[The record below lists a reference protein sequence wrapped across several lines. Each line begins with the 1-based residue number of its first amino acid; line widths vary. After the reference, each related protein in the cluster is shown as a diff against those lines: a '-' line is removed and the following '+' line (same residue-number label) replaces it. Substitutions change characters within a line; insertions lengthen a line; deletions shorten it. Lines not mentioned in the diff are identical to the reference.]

1 MNERS
6 LSIPLEDAAVAILE
20 EAPETWEP
28 IPEDWGDL
36 RTRMFNTLLRSG
48 LVEYLGTIRFTKA
61 SGESAIAVIRWKG
74 SGDYVAVLNTEVKKF
89 RPMWAAAH
97 KVSITRQQPELWR
110 ITADGEVARFG
121 LSQGLQLVLRERSP
135 CLVIERFTEGASDF
149 GREGSP
155 TLLAAAQA
163 TVGDIVINNYV
174 TVPQPAPPVVNVT
187 VAVPPTVGDPPR
199 KIKKEPNKI
208 ATQVALLS
216 GLCSH
221 HKYDGT
227 SIGDFEPIA
236 VAELAGMAAVDKGT
250 ASRWFKQSFRDGHK
264 GYKRACVNGSL
275 LLNLQLLRGD
285 ITPRRLHELNEQAA
299 QNDTDPEE

>member
-6 LSIPLEDAAVAILE
+6 LSIPQEDAAVAILQ
-20 EAPETWEP
+20 EAPETWQP

-74 SGDYVAVLNTEVKKF
+74 SGDYFAVLNTEVKKF
-89 RPMWAAAH
+89 RPMWAASH
-97 KVSITRQQPELWR
+97 KVSVSRQQPEFWR

-155 TLLAAAQA
+155 ILLAAAQA
-163 TVGDIVINNYV
+163 TIGDIVIQNYV
-174 TVPQPAPPVVNVT
+174 TIPPSAPPVVNINVPSPIQSPPNGAAMMEDEDGGTVVFTVT
-187 VAVPPTVGDPPR
+187 KAARYIGMSEKTVRRYVTDGILNADDMGEGQFRFDLRELKAHRDANKR
-199 KIKKEPNKI
+199 KP
-208 ATQVALLS
+208 
-216 GLCSH
+216 
-221 HKYDGT
+221 
-227 SIGDFEPIA
+227 
-236 VAELAGMAAVDKGT
+236 
-250 ASRWFKQSFRDGHK
+250 
-264 GYKRACVNGSL
+264 
-275 LLNLQLLRGD
+275 
-285 ITPRRLHELNEQAA
+285 
-299 QNDTDPEE
+299 